1 MKVLVAEDDAVSR
14 TILRRA
20 VEKFGHECLAA
31 EDGERAWETYLGEP
45 DVDVVI
51 SDWMMPGVDGPGLCR
66 RIREAERD
74 GHAGKYTY
82 FIFLTA
88 LGDREHLLIGLEAGA
103 DDYLSKPLDRD
114 ELGMRLVSA
123 RRVTD
128 LHRRLA
134 LQNEELERL
143 NRRLFEQSRE
153 DPLTSLGNRLRLRED
168 LEAVR
173 ARAERY
179 GHSYCVVLC
188 DVDHFKSYND
198 RYGHL
203 TGDVVLEQVAGAIR
217 ETLRSGDAAY
227 RYGGEEFLA
236 ILPEQ
241 SLDSGARA
249 AERLRR
255 KVEERGIPHE
265 AKEPYAP
272 PVVTISA
279 GVAALPAD
287 GTKSPDD
294 LLKEAD
300 EALYRA
306 KAKGR
311 NAVAVYDPRGSQD
324 AARTPPSGPP

>member
-1 MKVLVAEDDAVSR
+1 V
-14 TILRRA
+14 TRR
-20 VEKFGHECLAA
+20 
-31 EDGERAWETYLGEP
+31 
-45 DVDVVI
+45 
-51 SDWMMPGVDGPGLCR
+51 
-66 RIREAERD
+66 
-74 GHAGKYTY
+74 
-82 FIFLTA
+82 
-88 LGDREHLLIGLEAGA
+88 A

-123 RRVTD
+123 RRVTE

-134 LQNEELERL
+134 SQNEELERL

-153 DPLTSLGNRLRLRED
+153 DPLTCLGNRLRLSED

-188 DVDHFKSYND
+188 DVDHFKSFND

-203 TGDVVLEQVAGAIR
+203 AGDEVLKQVAGAMR

-255 KVEERGIPHE
+255 EVEERGIPHE
-265 AKEPYAP
+265 AKEPEAP

-324 AARTPPSGPP
+324 AAQTLPTGPP